1 MEIILLE
8 KVANLGNLG
17 DVVKVKNG
25 FARNYLIPQG
35 KATLATQE
43 NLTRFEQR
51 RAELEKAAAEALN
64 SALAR
69 AEKLEGL
76 ILHMSRKAGA
86 DGRLF
91 GSVTNLDILE
101 ELAKQGFEVHR
112 SELRNPHGPIKQVGD
127 YPVDIALHSDVTVR
141 ITVSVIG
148 EA

>member
-1 MEIILLE
+1 
-8 KVANLGNLG
+8 
-17 DVVKVKNG
+17 
-25 FARNYLIPQG
+25 
-35 KATLATQE
+35 
-43 NLTRFEQR
+43 LTRFEQR

-64 SALAR
+64 NALAR

-76 ILHMSRKAGA
+76 TLQISRKAGA

-101 ELAKQGFEVHR
+101 ELAKQGYEVHR
-112 SELRNPHGPIKQVGD
+112 SELRNPHGPMKQVGD
-127 YPVDIALHSDVTVR
+127 YPVDVSLHSDVTVR